1 MVGYA
6 RRNFMTPLPRFA
18 SWDAFNGHLE
28 EQCRNRQGNVLRGHR
43 ESIGERFVRDREA
56 LKRPLPAPFD
66 ACDKQGTRVNS
77 LSLVRYRGNDCSV
90 PVAYGHQEV
99 WIRGYVHEVV
109 IGCGAGIIARHPR
122 SYDRED
128 MVFDPIHYLPL
139 LEHKIGAL
147 DQAAPLAGWELPDAF
162 PTLRRLLEARM
173 GKAGKREYVQVLRL
187 AVSLNIGR
195 TAVGDYIN
203 RARRA
208 GLGWPLAEDLSDEDL
223 ERLPFPP
230 PVAVSPDRR
239 SLPDWPVLHRELKRP
254 GVTLSLLWEEYR
266 AVHRDG
272 YGYSR
277 FCELYRAWKGGLAPT
292 MRQSHVAGE
301 KMFVDYAGATLE
313 VIDGLTGE
321 VRAAQIFVATLGA
334 SSYTYAEATWTQAL
348 PNWIGSHSRAFAY
361 FGGVA
366 AQVVP
371 DNLKSGVVK
380 ACLYDPEINRTYA
393 GMAAHYDTAIVPA
406 RPRKPR
412 DKAKVEVSVQI
423 VERWVLARLRN
434 RRFFSLAEL
443 NQAIHERLEDL
454 NGRETKH
461 LGASRRK
468 LFEALDRPALKPLPA
483 QPYQY
488 AEWKPRRAGLDYHV
502 EIAKHYYSVPHT
514 LAKQKLWARITER
527 TVEIFHKGKRVAAHM
542 RGSGNRR
549 HTTIAEHMP
558 SAHRRY
564 AGWTPARIRS
574 RATAVGA
581 NTEILVDV
589 IMRNRPHPEQGFR
602 SCIGILRLA
611 KTYGSERLEAAC
623 ERALEIDATSY
634 SSVASILK
642 NKLERRAP
650 RQATDG
656 PAIDHPN
663 IRGPQYFH

>member
-1 MVGYA
+1 MP
-6 RRNFMTPLPRFA
+6 RERLPMR
-18 SWDAFNGHLE
+18 
-28 EQCRNRQGNVLRGHR
+28 
-43 ESIGERFVRDREA
+43 
-56 LKRPLPAPFD
+56 
-66 ACDKQGTRVNS
+66 
-77 LSLVRYRGNDCSV
+77 
-90 PVAYGHQEV
+90 
-99 WIRGYVHEVV
+99 
-109 IGCGAGIIARHPR
+109 
-122 SYDRED
+122 
-128 MVFDPIHYLPL
+128 
-139 LEHKIGAL
+139 KIS
-147 DQAAPLAGWELPDAF
+147 D
-162 PTLRRLLEARM
+162 
-173 GKAGKREYVQVLRL
+173 VLRL
-187 AVSLNIGR
+187 HASGLSKRRIAVSLNIGR

-223 ERLPFPP
+223 ERLLFPP

-488 AEWKPRRAGLDYHV
+488 AEWKQRRAGLDYHV

-527 TVEIFHKGKRVAAHM
+527 TVEIFLKASVWPPTCAD
-542 RGSGNRR
+542 
-549 HTTIAEHMP
+549 
-558 SAHRRY
+558 
-564 AGWTPARIRS
+564 PA
-574 RATAVGA
+574 
-581 NTEILVDV
+581 
-589 IMRNRPHPEQGFR
+589 
-602 SCIGILRLA
+602 
-611 KTYGSERLEAAC
+611 
-623 ERALEIDATSY
+623 IDATPPSPNTCP
-634 SSVASILK
+634 VRTGVMPVGH
-642 NKLERRAP
+642 RRASEAGP
-650 RQATDG
+650 RRWEPIPRSWSMSSCATGRTPNRASAPVSASFASPRPTDRNG
-656 PAIDHPN
+656 WRPPANEPWRSTPPPILPSPPSSRTNSSAAHRDRPRTGRRSITPISAARNTFTEETSCCTIPPSTNSGISSCTAWRAPSPN
-663 IRGPQYFH
+663 